1 MPPLTPS
8 VTLASRVGSQS
19 LHLFEAMGIGTAWLN
34 EPVEDWDQIPAFQTL
49 VRFARRMPISNART
63 ERMIKRTTDYL
74 NYGGQGEEDFQ
85 AVLQVVGSAIDR
97 VPSRK
102 TKKGLVEAYKAKD

>member
-1 MPPLTPS
+1 MAEPD
-8 VTLASRVGSQS
+8 QS
-19 LHLFEAMGIGTAWLN
+19 LHLFEGMGIGTAWLN
-34 EPVEDWDQIPAFQTL
+34 EPVEDWDQTL
-49 VRFARRMPISNART
+49 VGFARRMPISNART
-63 ERMIKRTTDYL
+63 KRMIKRTTDYL

-85 AVLQVVGSAIDR
+85 AVLHVVGSAIER

>member
-19 LHLFEAMGIGTAWLN
+19 LNLFEAMGIGTAWLN

-85 AVLQVVGSAIDR
+85 AVL
-97 VPSRK
+97 
-102 TKKGLVEAYKAKD
+102 

>member
-1 MPPLTPS
+1 
-8 VTLASRVGSQS
+8 
-19 LHLFEAMGIGTAWLN
+19 
-34 EPVEDWDQIPAFQTL
+34 
-49 VRFARRMPISNART
+49 MPISNART

-85 AVLQVVGSAIDR
+85 AVLQVVGSAIER

-102 TKKGLVEAYKAKD
+102 TKKGLVEAYKAKDLFGFFCMYWSRVTVFLRSLACIY